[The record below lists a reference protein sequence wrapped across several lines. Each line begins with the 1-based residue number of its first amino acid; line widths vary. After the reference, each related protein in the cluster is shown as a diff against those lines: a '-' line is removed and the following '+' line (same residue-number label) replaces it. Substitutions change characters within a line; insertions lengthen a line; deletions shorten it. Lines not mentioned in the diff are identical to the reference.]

1 MSPESVT
8 HVQVRGQ
15 TYGYLPGRRALP
27 FGRYSLPV
35 PLRVGDRVGLNG
47 RLNTKMVYSR
57 TVTSANEYKDLLQSL
72 TFRVRPYVVIAT
84 KSVHRFQVRPIV
96 HN

>member
-1 MSPESVT
+1 MLISLTYTKLCPESVT

-35 PLRVGDRVGLNG
+35 PLRIGDRVGLSG
-47 RLNTKMVYSR
+47 RLDNKMVYPR
-57 TVTSANEYKDLLQSL
+57 TVSSANEYKDSL
-72 TFRVRPYVVIAT
+72 YSR
-84 KSVHRFQVRPIV
+84 
-96 HN
+96 